1 MATTQDFRN
10 GFAFRMDGDIYM
22 IAEFQHVKPG
32 KGGAFVRTKFKNVE
46 TGSVL
51 ERTFKSGE
59 QVDEVRVERRD
70 MQYIYR
76 EGEHYVFMD
85 SESYEQIFLEA
96 KKVDDISDLMK
107 ESELVTI
114 VFGDETP
121 LLAELPF
128 HVDLEVVDTEPGVR
142 GDTAQG
148 ATKPAV
154 LESGASVQ
162 VPLFVSVG
170 DKIKVDTRSR
180 EYLSRV

>member
-1 MATTQDFRN
+1 
-10 GFAFRMDGDIYM
+10 MDGDIYM